1 MSVFDLHY
9 HHHCQI
15 TICSLSINNAS
26 VYTYIARREDFL
38 FLFTYNMRE
47 LKNRREIVK
56 GDNSGFPAVS
66 NKKIDH
72 LLYKRTMQ
80 LEKKENL

>member
-1 MSVFDLHY
+1 
-9 HHHCQI
+9 
-15 TICSLSINNAS
+15 
-26 VYTYIARREDFL
+26 
-38 FLFTYNMRE
+38 MRE